1 MDKILRLIEPVMP
14 KKIRAKGIEKALKF
28 IHTRL
33 NGEDGLGGIFPAMAN
48 TVMVFHSLG
57 VDKTSQPY
65 VAAKKAIDNLLVVG
79 KDEAYCQPCLS
90 PVWDTALSALA
101 LFEVGGK
108 LNVKAAHER
117 HSRGLRT
124 DKRSMSLAT
133 GLTLAQT

>member
-1 MDKILRLIEPVMP
+1 M
-14 KKIRAKGIEKALKF
+14 
-28 IHTRL
+28 
-33 NGEDGLGGIFPAMAN
+33 
-48 TVMVFHSLG
+48 G

-108 LNVKAAHER
+108 LNVKAAHE
-117 HSRGLRT
+117 
-124 DKRSMSLAT
+124 SLAWLKDRQEVNVIGDWADTRPDLRPGGWAFQYWNSHYT
-133 GLTLAQT
+133 GC